1 MSGID
6 KIIQQ
11 IEANTSEACD
21 TVITTAQ
28 KKADAVIAAAEKEA
42 GQIITDGKEKTAL
55 HVADIKKRGDSAA
68 DLEEKRVMLAAK
80 QRIISEMLQKG
91 LKTAKNLPDGEYFD
105 LIEKMVVKYSQPEE
119 GVILFGKKDKKRLPK
134 GFVGR
139 LNKAARG
146 GVALSDETAPIEAG
160 FILRYG
166 GVEQNCSF
174 DAIFAGEAENL
185 CDKAGRLLF

>member
-6 KIIQQ
+6 KILQQ
-11 IEANTSEACD
+11 IASDTDTTCD
-21 TVITTAQ
+21 SVLSAARQ
-28 KKADAVIAAAEKEA
+28 KADAVIAAAENEA
-42 GQIITDGKEKTAL
+42 RQIVADGKDKTAL
-55 HVADIKKRGDSAA
+55 HVADIKKRGESAA
-68 DLEEKRVMLAAK
+68 DLEEKRVMLSTK

-91 LKTAKNLPDGEYFD
+91 LDEAKRLPDDEYFD
-105 LIEKMVVKYSQPEE
+105 LLAKMVEKYSQPDQ
-119 GVILFGKKDKKRLPK
+119 GAILFGENDQKRLPVD
-134 GFVGR
+134 FIDR
-139 LNKAARG
+139 LNQTAKG
-146 GVALSDETAPIEAG
+146 SITYCDETAPIEAG